1 MSVASRVRQE
11 LQRLDPTLP
20 ILKIDTVDDQLDD
33 VLAPEGLA
41 ATFASL
47 FGSLATLMACLGLYG
62 VISYTVGQR
71 TSEIG
76 VRMALGATRACVF
89 RMVLTECA
97 SS

>member
-33 VLAPEGLA
+33 VLAPERLT

-47 FGSLATLMACLGLYG
+47 FGSLATLMAC
-62 VISYTVGQR
+62 
-71 TSEIG
+71 
-76 VRMALGATRACVF
+76 
-89 RMVLTECA
+89 
-97 SS
+97 